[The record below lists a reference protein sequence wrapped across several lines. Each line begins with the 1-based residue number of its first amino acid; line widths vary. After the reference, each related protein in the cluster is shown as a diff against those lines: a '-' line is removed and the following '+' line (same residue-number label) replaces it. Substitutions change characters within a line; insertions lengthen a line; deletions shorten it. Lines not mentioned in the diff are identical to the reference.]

1 MSSGSK
7 QTGQSQTV
15 VNKDPW
21 GPQQDFLKQG
31 FERAETDLLNNPSQ
45 YYPNSTVVPFSN
57 QTENAL
63 QRQEDRATMG
73 SPLVQAA
80 QGEAQKTIQGDYLN
94 SNPYLQQ
101 AMQAAARPMVEN
113 FQDTIMPSIQGG
125 FSGRG
130 RYGSGLQA
138 YQQQKAGSN
147 LMRELGDMGARMS
160 YADYG
165 AERGRQQ
172 NALTQ
177 AAPLAAQ
184 DYLDIAQEAQAGAL
198 REGQA
203 GAELQDQIN
212 RFNFEQNAP
221 KNALQQYMSIIGGGS
236 FGGTDTTSA
245 PIYQNRA
252 AENVGLLATGAGALS
267 DIASIF
273 PR

>member
-1 MSSGSK
+1 MTTGSK
-7 QTGQSQTV
+7 QTGQSTTV

-21 GPQQDFLKQG
+21 GPQQDYLKAG
-31 FERAETDLLNNPSQ
+31 FERAQTDILDKPLQ
-45 YYPNSTVVPFSN
+45 YYPNSTVVPFSG
-57 QTENAL
+57 QTEQAL
-63 QRQEDRATMG
+63 GMQENRATSG
-73 SPLVQAA
+73 SPLVGAA
-80 QGEAQKTIQGDYLN
+80 QSEAQKTIQGDYLG
-94 SNPYLQQ
+94 SNPYLQS

-113 FQDTIMPSIQGG
+113 FQDTILPAIQGG

-172 NALTQ
+172 QALSQ
-177 AAPLAAQ
+177 APQLAQQ
-184 DYLDIAQEAQAGAL
+184 DYLDISQLAQAGAM

-203 GAELQDQIN
+203 GAELQDQIS

-221 KNALQQYMSIIGGGS
+221 RDALTQYMALIGGGQY
-236 FGGTDTTSA
+236 GGTSQETS
-245 PIYQNRA
+245 PIFQNKA
-252 AENVGLLATGAGALS
+252 AENVGLLAGGASAAA

-273 PR
+273 A